1 MLSEIK
7 NKHFRILIEE
17 TYIGNLQE
25 AYILSLKIECVDK
38 SDLELIHE
46 STLEILSDIGVK
58 FSGQK
63 ALDIFIKNGAKV
75 EGNTVFI
82 DEQLLER
89 ALSSIPK
96 SFILKGRTSD
106 KDVLIGEENTAFA
119 PASGPVFVTKGKI
132 RKPATCDDFTKLT
145 KLIETSKTLNIASAV
160 VTEPQDIP
168 LEKRNAFRIATCLKY
183 SSKPFVGFTTGESD
197 SKECINL
204 VQDFV
209 GSDESNLVMGI
220 ISAISPLTYDE
231 AMIDGIFT
239 YCEKKQPIVIACAS
253 MPGGTTPAS
262 ICGTIVVNNAEVLAG
277 VVLSQLVRPGAP
289 VIYGNT
295 SGSCDMR
302 YVSPAIGSSETS
314 LITMTVAEL
323 GRFYGIPTRSGGSL
337 TDSKTSDMQAGVES
351 AFTILPPILSKIS
364 FVLQSCGILESFN
377 SMSFEKLVIDEATI
391 EMGKRLS
398 RGFNVSREL
407 IGMETIKN
415 IGHGGMFLNEMHT
428 MKNFRD
434 ELHVSSLFSKDG
446 YESWADCGSKSID
459 EVARMEVQRRLDE
472 YIEIGISIKQEE
484 LLSKYLR
491 I

>member
-1 MLSEIK
+1 M
-7 NKHFRILIEE
+7 
-17 TYIGNLQE
+17 
-25 AYILSLKIECVDK
+25 SLKIECVDK
-38 SDLELIHE
+38 SDLQLIHE
-46 STLEILSDIGVK
+46 STLEILSNIGIK

-63 ALDIFIKNGAKV
+63 ALDLFKKNGAKV
-75 EGNTVFI
+75 DGNIVFI
-82 DEQLLER
+82 DEKLLNR
-89 ALSSIPK
+89 ALASIPK
-96 SFILKGRTSD
+96 SFTLKGRTSD
-106 KDVLIGEENTAFA
+106 RDVVIGEGNTAFA
-119 PASGPVFVTKGKI
+119 PASGPVFVTKGSI

-145 KLIETSKTLNIASAV
+145 KLIETSKTINIASAV

-168 LEKRNAFRIATCLKY
+168 LEKRNLFRIATCLKY
-183 SSKPFVGFTTGESD
+183 SSKPFVGFTTGEAD
-197 SKECINL
+197 SRECIEL

-209 GSDESNLVMGI
+209 GSDESNLVLGI

-239 YCEKKQPIVIACAS
+239 YCEKRQPIVIACAS

-302 YVSPAIGSSETS
+302 YVSPAIGSPETS
-314 LITMTVAEL
+314 LITMTTAEL

-351 AFTILPPILSKIS
+351 TFTIIPPILSKIS

-398 RGFNVSREL
+398 RGFKVSKEL
-407 IGMETIKN
+407 IGMEVIKTL
-415 IGHGGMFLNEMHT
+415 GHGGNFLNEMHT
-428 MKNFRD
+428 MKNFRN
-434 ELHVSSLFSKDG
+434 ELHMSSLFSKDG
-446 YESWADCGSKSID
+446 YDSWTNGGSKSID
-459 EVARMEVQRRLDE
+459 EVARIEVERRLAE
-472 YIEIGISIKQEE
+472 FNNINISSKQKKI
-484 LLSKYLR
+484 LSKYLS